1 MGLKFEG
8 GPFFFPGFGRGK
20 RSPSTRADGNSPV
33 SAVTFRMSASVG
45 QINGK
50 VIQIE
55 LNYSDQSNLIR
66 IKINVFLKVIRIEL
80 N

>member
-1 MGLKFEG
+1 MS
-8 GPFFFPGFGRGK
+8 GK
-20 RSPSTRADGNSPV
+20 PRKNVPPSPHSHMQLG
-33 SAVTFRMSASVG
+33 VTSVG

-66 IKINVFLKVIRIEL
+66 IKINVFLRVIRIEL

>member
-1 MGLKFEG
+1 MLLGQKLW
-8 GPFFFPGFGRGK
+8 
-20 RSPSTRADGNSPV
+20 PV
-33 SAVTFRMSASVG
+33 GVLHTEKTKTENIIMASVG

>member
-1 MGLKFEG
+1 MA
-8 GPFFFPGFGRGK
+8 GRLN
-20 RSPSTRADGNSPV
+20 RV
-33 SAVTFRMSASVG
+33 LISVG

-55 LNYSDQSNLIR
+55 LNYSDQSNLIW
-66 IKINVFLKVIRIEL
+66 IKIDVFLKVIRIKL

>member
-1 MGLKFEG
+1 MNLDEQVI
-8 GPFFFPGFGRGK
+8 
-20 RSPSTRADGNSPV
+20 RAYV
-33 SAVTFRMSASVG
+33 HTSVG